1 MEKLSRKQF
10 VQGAALGLV
19 AASSATVL
27 TGCGAK
33 AATSLPEEWD
43 NEADVVVVG
52 FGGAGAAAAIEAG
65 KAGASV
71 IVLERTT
78 TGGGSTALCG
88 GIVYMG
94 GGTPTQKAAGIE
106 DTPDGMNKYLTAAA
120 GAGADPE
127 MIKTYCDNTLDL
139 HDWLTGLGI
148 SFKGSFIAGRF
159 PTPPTDDGLC
169 YSGNELQAAYSAVT
183 TPVPR
188 GHHVQSPG
196 SSGAVLWPPLSDGAK
211 AAGAEVMVNITAQS
225 LIVNP
230 EGRVVGVTADKQGR
244 VINIKAKKAVVLT
257 GGGFA
262 FNKDMVNQYCP
273 EYQSAYPLG
282 TEGDDGSGIRM
293 GQGAGGDLRLI
304 ACGDASS
311 FVYLASEVL
320 IKGILVNPIGRRFVG
335 EDNYGSW
342 VGDLLVKNYPIAYLI
357 VDSAIW
363 EEAQPTIPDS
373 YKDYV
378 TPVGQADSLSELA
391 AALYIPP
398 EILESTVAAYNQ
410 FAAAGNDLEMHKES
424 KYVAALE
431 KAPFYAIGFYPQ
443 AASFFTMGGLRI
455 NTSAQVLDEKGEPV
469 PGLYSAGRNA
479 AAVSASMYPGSGTS
493 VGEALTFGRI
503 AGKGA
508 AALTSWEEAK

>member
-1 MEKLSRKQF
+1 MEKLTRKQF
-10 VQGAALGLV
+10 VKGAALGIV
-19 AASSATVL
+19 AASGATAL

-33 AATSLPEEWD
+33 PATGLPEEWD

-65 KAGASV
+65 RAGASV

-78 TGGGSTALCG
+78 VGGGSTALCG

-94 GGTPTQKAAGIE
+94 GGTPVQKAAGFE
-106 DTPDGMNKYLTAAA
+106 DTLEGMNQYLLAAA

-127 MIKTYCDNTLDL
+127 MINTYCNNNLDL
-139 HDWLTGLGI
+139 YDWLTELGVA
-148 SFKGSFIAGRF
+148 FKESFIAGRF

-183 TPVPR
+183 PPVPR
-188 GHHVQSPG
+188 GHHVKSPG

-211 AAGAEVMVNITAQS
+211 AAGAEIMVNTKANN

-244 VINIKAKKAVVLT
+244 EINIKAKKAVILT
-257 GGGFA
+257 SGGFA
-262 FNKDMVNQYCP
+262 FNPEMVNQYCP
-273 EYQSAYPLG
+273 EFASAYPLG
-282 TEGDDGSGIRM
+282 TEGDDGSGIRI
-293 GQGAGGDLRLI
+293 GQGAGADLRLI
-304 ACGDASS
+304 SSGDASS
-311 FVYLASEVL
+311 FVYLGSEVL
-320 IKGILVNPIGRRFVG
+320 IKGVLVNPTGRRFVG

-342 VGDLLVKNYPIAYLI
+342 VGDLLVKHYPIAYLI

-363 EEAQPTIPDS
+363 EEAKPTIPEG
-373 YKDYV
+373 YAELC
-378 TPVGQADSLSELA
+378 TPIAQADSLAELA

-398 EILESTVAAYNQ
+398 EMLENTVALYNQ
-410 FAAAGNDLEMHKES
+410 FAAAGTDLEMYKES
-424 KYVAALE
+424 QYLVSLE
-431 KAPFYAIGFYPQ
+431 NAPFYALGFYPQ

-455 NTSAQVLDEKGEPV
+455 NTAAQVLDEKGEPI

-479 AAVSASMYPGSGTS
+479 AAVSASQYPGSGTS

-503 AGKGA
+503 AGQGA
-508 AALTSWEEAK
+508 AALTTWEEQD